1 MPSKEVPYTILIK
14 RMDKKALINSKDGRT
29 VKNSEEYP
37 LVMVVE
43 NDPDTMLLIS
53 VLLRTLGYSVIEA
66 SDGEKALN
74 LLGKYNPEIIFMDV
88 NMPVMDGYTA
98 TRHIRQMP
106 DPYWSIPI
114 IALVADARRTDY
126 EKCRAAG
133 MNDYISKPF
142 RLEEIQGKLNL
153 PPAA

>member
-1 MPSKEVPYTILIK
+1 
-14 RMDKKALINSKDGRT
+14 MDKKALINTMDERV
-29 VKNSEEYP
+29 VKNSERDP

-66 SDGEKALN
+66 SNGEKAVK
-74 LLGKYNPEIIFMDV
+74 LLGKYSPEMIFMDV

-106 DPYWSIPI
+106 DPYRSIPI
-114 IALVADARRTDY
+114 IALVADAGRADY

-133 MNDYISKPF
+133 MDDYISKPF
-142 RLEEIQGKLNL
+142 QLEEIRGKLNF

>member
-1 MPSKEVPYTILIK
+1 
-14 RMDKKALINSKDGRT
+14 MDKKALVVHSRSERT
-29 VKNSEEYP
+29 VQSSEQGK

-43 NDPDTMLLIS
+43 NDPDAMLLIS
-53 VLLRTLGYSVIEA
+53 VLLRNMGFSVIEA
-66 SDGEKALN
+66 SNGEKALK
-74 LLGKYNPEIIFMDV
+74 LLEKHSPEIIFMDV
-88 NMPVMDGYTA
+88 NMPVMDGYTT

-106 DPYWSIPI
+106 DPYCCIHI
-114 IALVADARRTDY
+114 IALVAGGGRTDY

-133 MNDYISKPF
+133 MNDCISKPF

>member
-1 MPSKEVPYTILIK
+1 
-14 RMDKKALINSKDGRT
+14 MDKKVLVVNSKDERT
-29 VKNSEEYP
+29 VKNSERNP

-66 SDGEKALN
+66 SNGEKALK
-74 LLGKYNPEIIFMDV
+74 LLGRYSPEIIFMDV

-106 DPYWSIPI
+106 DPYCSIPLLPWWQMPGEQIMKNAGQRAWMI
-114 IALVADARRTDY
+114 IFQ
-126 EKCRAAG
+126 
-133 MNDYISKPF
+133 NPF
-142 RLEEIQGKLNL
+142 GLKKFREN
-153 PPAA
+153 